1 MHKNEFNLS
10 TAIFD
15 KRPTVQC
22 WSAPWNILSFK
33 PADPSSDIFKGYSE
47 GVPASPVQ
55 LPAGSQWSASRECAP
70 CTAINQPQQNIQ
82 EFETSTFCKNNHF
95 MDMSHL
101 ILLSPLLDVYSRAAW
116 KLTCETSYE
125 RMRTIFSVVFL
136 LGCEQAYCICFKM
149 FWRPRSF
156 PIFTVESVKGHSPC
170 AAYSHHSF
178 KSNLGGY
185 WLFLWKGKFQF
196 YLWLFLK
203 TEIKSQ
209 SLNVPDLSC

>member
-1 MHKNEFNLS
+1 MSLTYQQPSLTRGQLCNAGQHPETFWVL
-10 TAIFD
+10 
-15 KRPTVQC
+15 
-22 WSAPWNILSFK
+22 K
-33 PADPSSDIFKGYSE
+33 PANPPSSKINSSQGCSE

-55 LPAGSQWSASRECAP
+55 LPAGSQWSASRACAP

-178 KSNLGGY
+178 KSNLRGNGIVFMK
-185 WLFLWKGKFQF
+185 WRKCRRR
-196 YLWLFLK
+196 
-203 TEIKSQ
+203 
-209 SLNVPDLSC
+209 VP